1 MKVFRIEREKFL
13 HSTLEGL
20 GAALSSGGRWNSL
33 QTRMVYTAGSRALAI
48 LEIAVHL
55 DLGEDLPDDRFMV
68 EIFIP
73 DQLPVQLLDIQ
84 DLPVGWDA
92 KPPQRLSQLLG
103 DKFTREGA
111 AAILKVPSAIVPE
124 EHNYLINPLH
134 PDAFQV
140 KVVGSSPLVLDG
152 RLRR

>member
-33 QTRMVYTAGSRALAI
+33 HTRMVYTAGSRALAI

-55 DLGEDLPDDRFMV
+55 DLSEDLPDDRFMV

-73 DQLPVQLLDIQ
+73 DQLPVQSLDVQ

-92 KPPQRLSQLLG
+92 KPPQLLTQLLG
-103 DKFTREGA
+103 DQFAREGA

-124 EHNYLINPLH
+124 EHNFLINPFH
-134 PDAFQV
+134 PDASQV
-140 KVVGSSPLVLDG
+140 KVVRSSPLVLDG

>member
-1 MKVFRIEREKFL
+1 MRVFRIEREKFL

-33 QTRMVYTAGSRALAI
+33 HTRMVYTAGSRALAI

-55 DLGEDLPDDRFMV
+55 DLSEDLPDDRYMA

-73 DQLPVQLLDIQ
+73 DDVPVQTLDAV
-84 DLPVGWDA
+84 DLPIGWDA
-92 KPPQRLSQLLG
+92 KPPQLLTQLLG
-103 DKFTREGA
+103 DKFVRESLA
-111 AAILKVPSAIVPE
+111 AVLKVPSAIVPE

-134 PDAFQV
+134 PDASFV
-140 KVVGSSPLVLDG
+140 KVVSLSPLLLDG